1 MLYCVDYSPLNDSFK
16 SSVGN
21 AGVTMM
27 NNDIYKIT
35 LISDVTM
42 QSKLLK
48 DSLEKGLSLQVTM
61 VTSDVL
67 KEMEEGR
74 SLLGNL
80 VLIDYHYL
88 DDSRFEAYNHAK
100 SVSQYSVKEIVFNCP
115 NEAPS
120 SHLFKWRNLVGVFYV
135 DDEVS
140 LLLKGM
146 EKIMNDEMWLSR
158 KVAQDYIEHFRC
170 ANTVTTSQ
178 AYANLTKREKEI
190 MRLLGHGASNVQ
202 IAEELF
208 VSENTVKTHLHNI
221 FKKINAKNRLQALLW
236 ANNNIALEER
246 V

>member
-1 MLYCVDYSPLNDSFK
+1 M
-16 SSVGN
+16 
-21 AGVTMM
+21 T
-27 NNDIYKIT
+27 NNDVYQIT
-35 LISDVTM
+35 LISDISM

-48 DSLEKGLSLQVTM
+48 DSLEKGLPIQVNI
-61 VTSDVL
+61 VSSDAL
-67 KEMEEGR
+67 RTFDSNGGKIDE
-74 SLLGNL
+74 L
-80 VLIDYHYL
+80 VLIDFHYL
-88 DDSRFEAYNHAK
+88 DDEKFDYYNNAK
-100 SVSQYSVKEIVFNCP
+100 TQSKSTIKEIVFNCP
-115 NEAPS
+115 AEAPS
-120 SHLFKWRNLVGVFYV
+120 SQLFKWRNLVGVFYI
-135 DDEVS
+135 DDDVS

-146 EKIMNDEMWLSR
+146 DKIMNDEMWLSR

-202 IAEELF
+202 IADELF

>member
-1 MLYCVDYSPLNDSFK
+1 M
-16 SSVGN
+16 
-21 AGVTMM
+21 T
-27 NNDIYKIT
+27 NNDVYQIT
-35 LISDVTM
+35 LISDISM

-48 DSLEKGLSLQVTM
+48 DSLEKGLPIQVNI
-61 VTSDVL
+61 VSSDAL
-67 KEMEEGR
+67 RTFDSNGGKIDE
-74 SLLGNL
+74 L
-80 VLIDYHYL
+80 VLIDFHYL
-88 DDSRFEAYNHAK
+88 DDEKFEYYNNAK
-100 SVSQYSVKEIVFNCP
+100 AQSKSTIKEIVFNCP
-115 NEAPS
+115 AEAPS
-120 SHLFKWRNLVGVFYV
+120 SQLFKWRNLVGVFYI
-135 DDEVS
+135 DDDVS

-146 EKIMNDEMWLSR
+146 DKIMNDEMWLSR

-202 IAEELF
+202 IADELF

>member
-1 MLYCVDYSPLNDSFK
+1 MTNRDN
-16 SSVGN
+16 
-21 AGVTMM
+21 
-27 NNDIYKIT
+27 YKIT
-35 LISDVTM
+35 LISDVSM

-48 DSLEKGLSLQVTM
+48 DSLEKGLGMQVSIVTAETLQRM
-61 VTSDVL
+61 DDGQSQL
-67 KEMEEGR
+67 E
-74 SLLGNL
+74 NL

-88 DDSRFEAYNHAK
+88 DDSKFESYNSAK
-100 SVSQYSVKEIVFNCP
+100 AQCESSIKEIVFNCP
-115 NEAPS
+115 TDAS
-120 SHLFKWRNLVGVFYV
+120 SSQLFKWRNLVGVFYL

-146 EKIMNDEMWLSR
+146 DKIMNDEMWLSR

-190 MRLLGHGASNVQ
+190 MRLLGHGASNIQ

>member
-1 MLYCVDYSPLNDSFK
+1 MTNRDNE
-16 SSVGN
+16 
-21 AGVTMM
+21 
-27 NNDIYKIT
+27 KIT
-35 LISDVTM
+35 LISDVSM

-48 DSLEKGLSLQVTM
+48 DSLEKGLGLQVSI
-61 VTSDVL
+61 VTADALHAMDQGQGQLDS
-67 KEMEEGR
+67 
-74 SLLGNL
+74 L

-88 DDSRFEAYNHAK
+88 DDSKFECYSSAK
-100 SVSQYSVKEIVFNCP
+100 SHSDATIKEIVFNCP
-115 NEAPS
+115 TDAPS
-120 SHLFKWRNLVGVFYV
+120 SQLFKWRNLVGVFYL

-146 EKIMNDEMWLSR
+146 EKIMTDEMWLSR

-190 MRLLGHGASNVQ
+190 MRLLGHGASNIQ
-202 IAEELF
+202 IADELF

-236 ANNNIALEER
+236 ANNNISLEER

>member
-1 MLYCVDYSPLNDSFK
+1 
-16 SSVGN
+16 
-21 AGVTMM
+21 M
-27 NNDIYKIT
+27 NNDIYRIT

-61 VTSDVL
+61 VTSDAL
-67 KEMEEGR
+67 EEMEEGS

-88 DDSRFEAYNHAK
+88 DDSKFESYNQAK
-100 SVSQYSVKEIVFNCP
+100 IASQYTVKEIVFNCP
-115 NEAPS
+115 TEAPS
-120 SHLFKWRNLVGVFYV
+120 RHLFKWRNLVGVFYV

-190 MRLLGHGASNVQ
+190 MRLLGHGASNIQ

>member
-1 MLYCVDYSPLNDSFK
+1 M
-16 SSVGN
+16 
-21 AGVTMM
+21 T
-27 NNDIYKIT
+27 NNDVYQIT
-35 LISDVTM
+35 LISDISM

-48 DSLEKGLSLQVTM
+48 DSLEKGLPIQVNI
-61 VTSDVL
+61 VSSDAL
-67 KEMEEGR
+67 RAFDSNGGKIDE
-74 SLLGNL
+74 L
-80 VLIDYHYL
+80 VLIDFHYL
-88 DDSRFEAYNHAK
+88 DDEKFEYYNNAK
-100 SVSQYSVKEIVFNCP
+100 TQSKATIKEIVFNCP
-115 NEAPS
+115 AEAPS
-120 SHLFKWRNLVGVFYV
+120 SQLFKWRNLVGVFYI
-135 DDEVS
+135 DDDVS

-146 EKIMNDEMWLSR
+146 DKIMNDEMWLSR

-202 IAEELF
+202 IADELF

>member
-1 MLYCVDYSPLNDSFK
+1 M
-16 SSVGN
+16 
-21 AGVTMM
+21 T
-27 NNDIYKIT
+27 NNDVYQIT
-35 LISDVTM
+35 LISDISM

-48 DSLEKGLSLQVTM
+48 DSLEKGLPIQVNI
-61 VTSDVL
+61 VSSDAL
-67 KEMEEGR
+67 RAFDSNGGKIDE
-74 SLLGNL
+74 L
-80 VLIDYHYL
+80 VLIDFHYL
-88 DDSRFEAYNHAK
+88 DDEKFEYYNNAK
-100 SVSQYSVKEIVFNCP
+100 TQSKSTIKEIVFNCP
-115 NEAPS
+115 AEAPS
-120 SHLFKWRNLVGVFYV
+120 SQLFKWRNLVGVFYI
-135 DDEVS
+135 DDDVS

-146 EKIMNDEMWLSR
+146 DKIMNDEMWLSR

-202 IAEELF
+202 IADELF

>member
-1 MLYCVDYSPLNDSFK
+1 M
-16 SSVGN
+16 
-21 AGVTMM
+21 T
-27 NNDIYKIT
+27 NNDVYPIT
-35 LISDVTM
+35 LISDLSM

-48 DSLEKGLSLQVTM
+48 DSLEKGLPLQVNI
-61 VTSDVL
+61 VSSEAL
-67 KEMEEGR
+67 RIMESSGKKLDE
-74 SLLGNL
+74 L

-88 DDSRFEAYNHAK
+88 DDSKFEFYNTAK
-100 SVSQYSVKEIVFNCP
+100 MQSEATIKEIVFNCP
-115 NEAPS
+115 VEAPS
-120 SHLFKWRNLVGVFYV
+120 NQLFKWRNLVGVFYL
-135 DDEVS
+135 DDDVS

-146 EKIMNDEMWLSR
+146 DKIMNDEMWLSR

-202 IAEELF
+202 IADELF

>member
-1 MLYCVDYSPLNDSFK
+1 M
-16 SSVGN
+16 
-21 AGVTMM
+21 T
-27 NNDIYKIT
+27 NNDVYQIT
-35 LISDVTM
+35 LISDISM

-48 DSLEKGLSLQVTM
+48 DSLEKGLPIQVNI
-61 VTSDVL
+61 VSSDAL
-67 KEMEEGR
+67 RTFDSNGGKIDE
-74 SLLGNL
+74 L
-80 VLIDYHYL
+80 VLIDFHYL
-88 DDSRFEAYNHAK
+88 DDEKFEYYNNAK
-100 SVSQYSVKEIVFNCP
+100 TQSKSTIKEIVFNCP
-115 NEAPS
+115 AEAPS
-120 SHLFKWRNLVGVFYV
+120 SQLFKWRNLVGVFYI
-135 DDEVS
+135 DDDVS

-146 EKIMNDEMWLSR
+146 DKIMNDEMWLSR

-202 IAEELF
+202 IADELF

>member
-1 MLYCVDYSPLNDSFK
+1 M
-16 SSVGN
+16 
-21 AGVTMM
+21 T
-27 NNDIYKIT
+27 NNDVYQIT
-35 LISDVTM
+35 LISDISM

-48 DSLEKGLSLQVTM
+48 DSLEKGLPIQVNI
-61 VTSDVL
+61 VSSEALRAFDSNGG
-67 KEMEEGR
+67 KIDE
-74 SLLGNL
+74 L
-80 VLIDYHYL
+80 VLIDFHYL
-88 DDSRFEAYNHAK
+88 DDEKFEYYNNAK
-100 SVSQYSVKEIVFNCP
+100 NQSKATIKEIVFNCP
-115 NEAPS
+115 IEAPS
-120 SHLFKWRNLVGVFYV
+120 SQLFKWRNLVGVFYI
-135 DDEVS
+135 DDDVS

-146 EKIMNDEMWLSR
+146 DKIMNDEMWLSR

-202 IAEELF
+202 IADELF

>member
-1 MLYCVDYSPLNDSFK
+1 M
-16 SSVGN
+16 
-21 AGVTMM
+21 T
-27 NNDIYKIT
+27 NNDVYQIT
-35 LISDVTM
+35 LISDISM

-48 DSLEKGLSLQVTM
+48 DSLEKGLPIQVNI
-61 VTSDVL
+61 VSSDAL
-67 KEMEEGR
+67 RTFESNGGKIDE
-74 SLLGNL
+74 L
-80 VLIDYHYL
+80 VLIDFHYL
-88 DDSRFEAYNHAK
+88 DDEKFEYYNNAK
-100 SVSQYSVKEIVFNCP
+100 TQSKSTIKEIVFNCP
-115 NEAPS
+115 AEAPS
-120 SHLFKWRNLVGVFYV
+120 SQLFKWRNLVGVFYI
-135 DDEVS
+135 DDDVS

-146 EKIMNDEMWLSR
+146 DKIMNDEMWLSR

-202 IAEELF
+202 IADELF

>member
-1 MLYCVDYSPLNDSFK
+1 M
-16 SSVGN
+16 
-21 AGVTMM
+21 T
-27 NNDIYKIT
+27 NDIYNIT

-48 DSLEKGLSLQVTM
+48 DSLEKGLQLQVTM
-61 VTSDVL
+61 VTSDAL
-67 KEMEEGR
+67 SDSDGEN
-74 SLLGNL
+74 SPLGNL

-88 DDSRFEAYNHAK
+88 DDARFDAYNQAK
-100 SVSQYSVKEIVFNCP
+100 SNSQDTIKEIVFNCP
-115 NEAPS
+115 DEAPS
-120 SHLFKWRNLVGVFYV
+120 SHLFKWRSLVGVFYV

-170 ANTVTTSQ
+170 SNTVTTSQ

-190 MRLLGHGASNVQ
+190 MRLLGHGASNIQ